1 MILFDIYIIQFEI
14 KWNIKH
20 LFTLDVHVCVC
31 ACACACVSKRFS
43 FGLVLVFFFFFCSWC
58 LSRVWMLEEH
68 PWLKYTL
75 SDCIQPFYDDKPK
88 VFIMDVKIYS
98 VESGFISDCD
108 EVPFNIIWKGSVL
121 ILLAILP
128 ILEEVKASQCH
139 VTNNKISQNGMSE
152 SAIASSFVFS

>member
-1 MILFDIYIIQFEI
+1 
-14 KWNIKH
+14 
-20 LFTLDVHVCVC
+20 
-31 ACACACVSKRFS
+31 
-43 FGLVLVFFFFFCSWC
+43 
-58 LSRVWMLEEH
+58 MLEEH

-128 ILEEVKASQCH
+128 LLEEVKAGQ
-139 VTNNKISQNGMSE
+139 TIKISQNGMSE